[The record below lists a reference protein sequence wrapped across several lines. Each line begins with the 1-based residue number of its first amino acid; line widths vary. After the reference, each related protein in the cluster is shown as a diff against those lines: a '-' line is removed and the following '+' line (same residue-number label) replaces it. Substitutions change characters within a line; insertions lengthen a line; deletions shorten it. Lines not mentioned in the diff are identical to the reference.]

1 MTHNL
6 FSMEKNIPEASQ
18 AHGPLISPE
27 KPSLSSPA
35 VGLESAFISH
45 RVCKAY
51 KMAATACLLT
61 QSVGSLLRLLK
72 GILPQH
78 LGKPQHPSERE

>member
-1 MTHNL
+1 MVK
-6 FSMEKNIPEASQ
+6 SC
-18 AHGPLISPE
+18 PLISPE
-27 KPSLSSPA
+27 KLSLSSPA
-35 VGLESAFISH
+35 GEESWAVGLGTAFISH
-45 RVCKAY
+45 CVCKAY

-78 LGKPQHPSERE
+78 LGKPQHPAERE